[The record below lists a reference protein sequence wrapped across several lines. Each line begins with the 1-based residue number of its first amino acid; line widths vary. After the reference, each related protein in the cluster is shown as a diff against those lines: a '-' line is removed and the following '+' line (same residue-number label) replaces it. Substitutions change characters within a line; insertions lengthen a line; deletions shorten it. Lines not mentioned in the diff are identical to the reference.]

1 MRLEWFYQKHMDLIN
16 VILRLLPEIMSQSRQ
31 AKPSRIFTIWA

>member
-1 MRLEWFYQKHMDLIN
+1 MRLEWFYQKRMDLIN

-31 AKPSRIFTIWA
+31 VKPSQIFTIWA